1 MPTANT
7 ASPACGCPKLGARHA
22 TVLILVEQSA
32 ESVAA
37 PDVVDL
43 GWCVVGEWSQGSGLA
58 ESAVRPVTVV
68 VELVLAK
75 YGRGMGLVDDQDVV
89 EEFAADGADEAF
101 GDGVGPR
108 CLHGRPDD
116 LDAARGEDGVEG
128 RGELGVAIADEEPQS
143 PASVV
148 EVHGQVAG
156 QLSQPRAGRVR
167 GHPEDVDAALGMFDD
182 EERVQPLQCDGVD
195 MNKSQARTPV
205 AWARRN
211 SVQVGPARRGEGSM
225 PALCRIVQIVEA
237 PIW

>member
-1 MPTANT
+1 
-7 ASPACGCPKLGARHA
+7 
-22 TVLILVEQSA
+22 VEQSA

-43 GWCVVGEWSQGSGLA
+43 GCCVVGEWSQGSGLA

-75 YGRGMGLVDDQDVV
+75 YGRGMGLVDVQDVV

-156 QLSQPRAGRVR
+156 QLSRPRAGRVR
-167 GHPEDVDAALGMFDD
+167 GNPEDVDAALGMFDD

-195 MNKSQARTPV
+195 MT
-205 AWARRN
+205 
-211 SVQVGPARRGEGSM
+211 
-225 PALCRIVQIVEA
+225 
-237 PIW
+237 